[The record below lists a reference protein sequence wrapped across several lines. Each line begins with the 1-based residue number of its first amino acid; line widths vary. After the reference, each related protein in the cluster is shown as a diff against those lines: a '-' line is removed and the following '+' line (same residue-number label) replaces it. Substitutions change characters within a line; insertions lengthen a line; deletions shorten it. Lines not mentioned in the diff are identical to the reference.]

1 MPSSYCVSR
10 RSGRYDTVARRFA
23 TTQTREETISMVNKV
38 ILIGNLGADPEVRHT
53 NSGQPVA
60 NLRLA
65 TSRRVKDRDG
75 NWSDQTEWHNVVC
88 FGRTAEL
95 AGQYLRKGSKVFFE
109 GRLQTRSWEDREGK
123 KQYRTEVV
131 CENMRFLDGKGSGP
145 AGDAGAGGGSYPGRD
160 ESSQEIPGDDD
171 IPF

>member
-1 MPSSYCVSR
+1 ML
-10 RSGRYDTVARRFA
+10 
-23 TTQTREETISMVNKV
+23 NKV
-38 ILIGNLGADPEVRHT
+38 FLIGNLGQDPEVRHT

-75 NWSDQTEWHNVVC
+75 NWGDQTEWHSVVC
-88 FGRTAEL
+88 FARTAET
-95 AGQYLRKGSKVFFE
+95 AGQYLRKGSKVFVE

-131 CENMRFLDGKGSGP
+131 AEQLKFLDSRGGGGESNGSFSGR
-145 AGDAGAGGGSYPGRD
+145 GDDAG
-160 ESSQEIPGDDD
+160 EMPGDDD

>member
-1 MPSSYCVSR
+1 ML
-10 RSGRYDTVARRFA
+10 
-23 TTQTREETISMVNKV
+23 NKV
-38 ILIGNLGADPEVRHT
+38 FLIGNLGQDPEVRHT

-75 NWSDQTEWHNVVC
+75 NWGDQTEWHSVVC
-88 FGRTAEL
+88 FARTAET
-95 AGQYLRKGSKVFFE
+95 AGQYLRKGSKVFVE

-131 CENMRFLDGKGSGP
+131 AELLKFLDGKGGGGGGNADSGGGY
-145 AGDAGAGGGSYPGRD
+145 AGRGDDAG
-160 ESSQEIPGDDD
+160 EMPGDDD

>member
-1 MPSSYCVSR
+1 
-10 RSGRYDTVARRFA
+10 
-23 TTQTREETISMVNKV
+23 MVNKV
-38 ILIGNLGADPEVRHT
+38 MLIGNLGQDPEVRHT

-60 NLRLA
+60 NLRVA

-75 NWSDQTEWHNVVC
+75 NWNDQTEWHTVVC
-88 FGRTAEL
+88 FARLAEL
-95 AGQYLRKGSKVFFE
+95 AGQYLHKGSKIFVE

-131 CENMRFLDGKGSGP
+131 CENLKFLDSRGDGAGSGGSSGSSGSSGP
-145 AGDAGAGGGSYPGRD
+145 GGSGGGSRNGGASSD
-160 ESSQEIPGDDD
+160 EGQDFPTDDD

>member
-1 MPSSYCVSR
+1 
-10 RSGRYDTVARRFA
+10 
-23 TTQTREETISMVNKV
+23 MVNKV
-38 ILIGNLGADPEVRHT
+38 MLIGNLGQDPEVRHT

-60 NLRLA
+60 NLRVA

-75 NWSDQTEWHNVVC
+75 NWNDQTEWHTVVC
-88 FGRTAEL
+88 FARLAEL
-95 AGQYLRKGSKVFFE
+95 AGQYLHKGSKIFVE

-131 CENMRFLDGKGSGP
+131 CENLKFLDSRS
-145 AGDAGAGGGSYPGRD
+145 DAGNSGASGGGSRGGGASSD
-160 ESSQEIPGDDD
+160 EGQDFPTDDD

>member
-1 MPSSYCVSR
+1 
-10 RSGRYDTVARRFA
+10 
-23 TTQTREETISMVNKV
+23 MVNKV
-38 ILIGNLGADPEVRHT
+38 ILIGNLGQDPEVRHT

-75 NWSDQTEWHNVVC
+75 NWNDQTEWHTVVC
-88 FGRTAEL
+88 FARLAEL
-95 AGQYLRKGSKVFFE
+95 AGQYLRKGSKVFIE
-109 GRLQTRSWEDREGK
+109 GRLQTRSWDDREGK

-131 CENMRFLDGKGSGP
+131 CENLKFLDSRGGGGNELGSGGPPP
-145 AGDAGAGGGSYPGRD
+145 AQAPARTD
-160 ESSQEIPGDDD
+160 ESAEFPADDD

>member
-1 MPSSYCVSR
+1 ML
-10 RSGRYDTVARRFA
+10 
-23 TTQTREETISMVNKV
+23 NKV
-38 ILIGNLGADPEVRHT
+38 FLIGNLGQDPEVRHT

-75 NWSDQTEWHNVVC
+75 NWGEQTEWHSVVC
-88 FGRTAEL
+88 FARTAEN
-95 AGQYLRKGSKVFFE
+95 AGQYLRKGSKIFVE
-109 GRLQTRSWEDREGK
+109 GRIQTRSWDDKEGK

-131 CENMRFLDGKGSGP
+131 AENLKFLDSRSGGSG
-145 AGDAGAGGGSYPGRD
+145 GDAGGASSGGRSDDAG
-160 ESSQEIPGDDD
+160 ELPGDDD

>member
-1 MPSSYCVSR
+1 
-10 RSGRYDTVARRFA
+10 
-23 TTQTREETISMVNKV
+23 MVNKV
-38 ILIGNLGADPEVRHT
+38 ILIGNLGQDPEVRHT

-75 NWSDQTEWHNVVC
+75 NWNDQTEWHTIVC
-88 FGRTAEL
+88 FARLAEL
-95 AGQYLRKGSKVFFE
+95 AGQYLRKGSKVFIE
-109 GRLQTRSWEDREGK
+109 GRLQTRSWDDREGK

-131 CENMRFLDGKGSGP
+131 CENLKFLDSRGGGNEL
-145 AGDAGAGGGSYPGRD
+145 GAGGASAAQAPARGED
-160 ESSQEIPGDDD
+160 HQEFPAEDD

>member
-1 MPSSYCVSR
+1 ML
-10 RSGRYDTVARRFA
+10 
-23 TTQTREETISMVNKV
+23 NKV
-38 ILIGNLGADPEVRHT
+38 FLIGNLGQDPEVRHT

-75 NWSDQTEWHNVVC
+75 NWGDQTEWHSVVC
-88 FGRTAEL
+88 FARTAET
-95 AGQYLRKGSKVFFE
+95 AGQYLRKGSKVFVE

-131 CENMRFLDGKGSGP
+131 AEMLKFLDSKGGGGGESG
-145 AGDAGAGGGSYPGRD
+145 GGYSGRNDDAG
-160 ESSQEIPGDDD
+160 EMPGDDD

>member
-1 MPSSYCVSR
+1 
-10 RSGRYDTVARRFA
+10 
-23 TTQTREETISMVNKV
+23 MVNKV
-38 ILIGNLGADPEVRHT
+38 ILIGNLGQDPEVRHT

-75 NWSDQTEWHNVVC
+75 NWNDQTEWHTVVC
-88 FGRTAEL
+88 FARLAEL
-95 AGQYLRKGSKVFFE
+95 AGQYLRKGSKVFIE
-109 GRLQTRSWEDREGK
+109 GRLQTRSWDDREGK

-131 CENMRFLDGKGSGP
+131 CENLKFLDSRGGG
-145 AGDAGAGGGSYPGRD
+145 GELGAGGPPPAQAATRG
-160 ESSQEIPGDDD
+160 EEHQEFPAEDD

>member
-1 MPSSYCVSR
+1 ML
-10 RSGRYDTVARRFA
+10 
-23 TTQTREETISMVNKV
+23 NKV
-38 ILIGNLGADPEVRHT
+38 FLIGNLGQDPEVRHT

-75 NWSDQTEWHNVVC
+75 NWGEQTEWHSVVC
-88 FGRTAEL
+88 FARTAET
-95 AGQYLRKGSKVFFE
+95 AAQYLRKGSKVFVE
-109 GRLQTRSWEDREGK
+109 GRIQTRSWDDREGK

-131 CENMRFLDGKGSGP
+131 AELLKFLDSKGSGGGSE
-145 AGDAGAGGGSYPGRD
+145 AGNGGFSGRSDDAG
-160 ESSQEIPGDDD
+160 EMPGDDD

>member
-1 MPSSYCVSR
+1 
-10 RSGRYDTVARRFA
+10 
-23 TTQTREETISMVNKV
+23 MVNKV
-38 ILIGNLGADPEVRHT
+38 ILVGNLGQDPEVRHT

-65 TSRRVKDRDG
+65 TSRRVKDASG
-75 NWSDQTEWHNVVC
+75 NWNEQTEWHSVVC

-95 AGQYLRKGSKVFFE
+95 VGQYLRKGSKVFVE
-109 GRLQTRSWEDREGK
+109 GRLQTRSWDDREGK

-131 CENMRFLDGKGSGP
+131 CEQVKFLDSRGGESR
-145 AGDAGAGGGSYPGRD
+145 GAGGYDSQSASGGGSTGPDYGG
-160 ESSQEIPGDDD
+160 EEDD